1 MATSGYTGLTSATPK
16 EGMDLR
22 RLVEATTG
30 RPIDY
35 SQPGEQELV
44 LRASNAMYGNV
55 GANLDARDWKTIM
68 SSSNPLEAAEKAL
81 KDMYSDKNYLVANAS
96 HVMGQGYLPEQ
107 ADYTY
112 KQMES
117 RVGSTYNPNW
127 SAGSQFA
134 GKIDTPGYLAGVTR
148 ASNDPAA
155 VDAFTAS
162 YWRKYGGNPTLT
174 SGGSTVNTGSTN
186 INTGSTN
193 TSTGSTA
200 SPTTSTV
207 YGPDGRMYAS
217 PSAAIAAGVT
227 NYTVTKPAGL
237 IANADLMG
245 SGGGGTASRG
255 FMSDDVSTGNVNP
268 GGLIAS
274 QNAQLFNPVTQI
286 NLPTGVP
293 NPFRT

>member
-1 MATSGYTGLTSATPK
+1 MAETATKPDMRTMLELISGQSLDSNFYQ
-16 EGMDLR
+16 
-22 RLVEATTG
+22 
-30 RPIDY
+30 RPDA
-35 SQPGEQELV
+35 QEIV
-44 LRASNAMYGNV
+44 SKASNVLYGDI
-55 GANLDARDWKTIM
+55 GANLDTRDWGAIM
-68 SSSNPLEAAEKAL
+68 KSADPYKAAQEGL
-81 KDMYSDKNYLVANAS
+81 KSMYSDPTYLVKNAENLLTK
-96 HVMGQGYLPEQ
+96 GYLPEQ

-112 KQMES
+112 QQMQG

-127 SAGSQFA
+127 TAGSQFA
-134 GKIDTPGYLAGVTR
+134 GKVDTAGYLAGVTK
-148 ASNDPAA
+148 AGNNPVATEA
-155 VDAFTAS
+155 INNS
-162 YWRKYGGNPTLT
+162 YWKKYGGNPTLT

-186 INTGSTN
+186 IDTGSTN